1 MSAKA
6 FVHWLQENGF
16 SPVCVLMWPCSSQG
30 LEKDFPQKGHLQPWT
45 GVWDRMCIARA
56 AGELHSFM
64 QWLHVCGASSC
75 TCGELKLSIMRIC
88 GSNMCLFSGVRLIVR
103 SSGSD
108 WISLVGEGVRAGDL
122 EVEEEEERLLG
133 EDGLGETDDSLVAKP
148 GL

>member
-1 MSAKA
+1 
-6 FVHWLQENGF
+6 
-16 SPVCVLMWPCSSQG
+16 
-30 LEKDFPQKGHLQPWT
+30 
-45 GVWDRMCIARA
+45 
-56 AGELHSFM
+56 
-64 QWLHVCGASSC
+64 
-75 TCGELKLSIMRIC
+75 
-88 GSNMCLFSGVRLIVR
+88 MCLFSGVRLIVR